1 MPPVDEESWLGK
13 WKVSA
18 PYTKEEQEMLKLA
31 YKEVHANY
39 EDLNHGDMR
48 SQEGP
53 TINKE
58 SPVAKSKKNKYGV

>member
-1 MPPVDEESWLGK
+1 
-13 WKVSA
+13 VSA